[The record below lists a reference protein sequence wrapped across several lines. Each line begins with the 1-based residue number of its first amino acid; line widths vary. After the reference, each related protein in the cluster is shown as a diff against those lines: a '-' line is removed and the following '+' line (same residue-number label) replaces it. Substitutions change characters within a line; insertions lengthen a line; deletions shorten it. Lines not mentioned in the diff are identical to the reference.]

1 MGKATKY
8 NPSFRLKG
16 RRLLSGCLIL
26 VGIALSLAACGK
38 DGAQES
44 GRGEQAQGA
53 SANLDSESG
62 AAPESEADA
71 PFGTDAEDGPIAV
84 ADFSY
89 MLLDTYDLNDS
100 ITQPLYTIDGEWLY
114 YSREVNTQAEGIF
127 PLNWCVYIS
136 RGRIHDGWQEEE
148 YIVQTKNMAHVRLHA
163 LLADGQGN
171 CYVYWGPSGATEE
184 EDMFYTLEKYD
195 SEGELLWK
203 ADYMPEELQD
213 MGDALEQGTVTADG
227 RVFLYSTGKEGR
239 VFSFGPDGSLG
250 EAYSF
255 PGLESLE
262 GVVSGKDGKVYGYCL
277 TGEAPAF
284 VELGG
289 SGEAYPCPSGI
300 LEVYDGRG
308 SSPWV
313 RRGGCTWDYDPE
325 TGELERLWGWED
337 EYIQIVEDNVDA
349 VFRDGEDFM
358 VMCSEYRDAY
368 SGWNMDRRPMQ
379 TFAEISI
386 EDRGEHS
393 PKQHITLGTLNTDR
407 GGGKFS
413 KLGLVVRM
421 FNRQSREYTV
431 EFVDESSED
440 SMQMK
445 FIKGEGTDIIDLSYI
460 YAGNLAGI
468 GAFENLTSYYE
479 ASDVVGEE
487 DILDSVRE
495 ACVLAGKNVLV
506 MPSFRIHTLFSL
518 EEEVTSQGWD
528 IWDFLERAEDEWVIS
543 GQEPMEALM
552 YCMGI
557 KCGESFIDY
566 EDKECSFDSPEFRRI
581 LEACGRVQTYE
592 GATMDNNN
600 HSSFVRVLIDNPWRM
615 TDTPLMIDEKGVHE
629 ERFVGYPGME
639 RSEHKLYP
647 DSVFAMNSASEHKDG
662 AWDFLE
668 FLMSEEVQSLISW
681 GFPSRKDVFERSL
694 SDIYVCPTR
703 AYSFPLYDENGKIL
717 IDGYPKEVTA
727 HEIELL
733 KDMAANAKYDSW
745 GSSVSPLWN
754 IVADEAG
761 MYFKG
766 DADLDSTVSKIQT
779 RVQLYLDESK

>member
-337 EYIQIVEDNVDA
+337 EYMWTPSSGTGRTSWSCARSTGMRIQVGTWTGGQCRPSLR
-349 VFRDGEDFM
+349 FR
-358 VMCSEYRDAY
+358 
-368 SGWNMDRRPMQ
+368 
-379 TFAEISI
+379 
-386 EDRGEHS
+386 
-393 PKQHITLGTLNTDR
+393 
-407 GGGKFS
+407 
-413 KLGLVVRM
+413 
-421 FNRQSREYTV
+421 
-431 EFVDESSED
+431 
-440 SMQMK
+440 
-445 FIKGEGTDIIDLSYI
+445 
-460 YAGNLAGI
+460 
-468 GAFENLTSYYE
+468 
-479 ASDVVGEE
+479 
-487 DILDSVRE
+487 
-495 ACVLAGKNVLV
+495 
-506 MPSFRIHTLFSL
+506 
-518 EEEVTSQGWD
+518 
-528 IWDFLERAEDEWVIS
+528 
-543 GQEPMEALM
+543 
-552 YCMGI
+552 
-557 KCGESFIDY
+557 
-566 EDKECSFDSPEFRRI
+566 
-581 LEACGRVQTYE
+581 
-592 GATMDNNN
+592 
-600 HSSFVRVLIDNPWRM
+600 
-615 TDTPLMIDEKGVHE
+615 
-629 ERFVGYPGME
+629 
-639 RSEHKLYP
+639 
-647 DSVFAMNSASEHKDG
+647 
-662 AWDFLE
+662 
-668 FLMSEEVQSLISW
+668 
-681 GFPSRKDVFERSL
+681 
-694 SDIYVCPTR
+694 
-703 AYSFPLYDENGKIL
+703 
-717 IDGYPKEVTA
+717 
-727 HEIELL
+727 
-733 KDMAANAKYDSW
+733 
-745 GSSVSPLWN
+745 
-754 IVADEAG
+754 
-761 MYFKG
+761 
-766 DADLDSTVSKIQT
+766 
-779 RVQLYLDESK
+779 